1 MPEPKIPKGYTIL
14 PRIILE
20 QEIWK
25 MSPLHFKVYTYLVN
39 KASHVT
45 NDKYERG
52 VCLVTISELQDTC
65 SYNVGYRKER
75 PTKHQIDNV
84 LRWLRK
90 TYEVTDEN
98 GTKAPMIT
106 SAKTTRGVLVKVHGY
121 GFYQDPKNYE
131 NDSVYVNENDTKT
144 TAKTTNTG
152 HYIQEHK
159 ELKQELKNNMSDS
172 KSNDSHI
179 EDEFND
185 WWRLYNKK
193 LGRKKSE
200 TKFKSLRKS
209 YELDV
214 IVNGTEEYLKTI
226 TDKQYQKHPYTFLN
240 GEHFNDDYSDD
251 VTTNNTELQYYDELL
266 GDG

>member
-20 QEIWK
+20 QEIWM

-90 TYEVTDEN
+90 TYEATDEN

-106 SAKTTRGVLVKVHGY
+106 SKKTTRGMFVKVHGY

-131 NDSVYVNENDTKT
+131 NGNENDTKT
-144 TAKTTNTG
+144 AAKTTNTG

-159 ELKQELKNNMSDS
+159 ELRQELKDNMSDS
-172 KSNDSHI
+172 KSNDSNI
-179 EDEFND
+179 EAEFND

-200 TKFKSLRKS
+200 TKFKSLRNS

-214 IVNGTEEYLKTI
+214 IVKGTKEYLKTI

-240 GEHFNDDYSDD
+240 GEHFNDDYSDVVKID
-251 VTTNNTELQYYDELL
+251 NTELQYYDELL